1 MNEVADHF
9 VYILAS
15 EDGRCLYVG
24 MTTSL
29 TRRLGQ
35 HANLKDWWPEVR
47 HMEWRVLA
55 CKDDA
60 LAEEKRLTL
69 LLKPVYGVRY
79 LADSHDIN
87 GWTGRK
93 RRQAAAHAEGHRCA
107 ERACRHCKP
116 LRSTA

>member
-1 MNEVADHF
+1 MSDHY

-29 TRRLGQ
+29 PRRLGQ
-35 HANLKDWWPEVR
+35 HAAVKDWWSEVR
-47 HMEWRVLA
+47 HMEWQHRA

-79 LADSHDIN
+79 LADPQDIN

-93 RRQAAAHAEGHRCA
+93 QRQQAAHADGRRCY
-107 ERACRHCKP
+107 ERACRLCKAM
-116 LRSTA
+116 RDTA